1 MARMVDERDWQAIFD
16 RAFGDVEETVS
27 RRIWRSVYGEEYPE
41 EVDPYSY
48 VSRTELALLR
58 DELRIGAGDTLGD
71 LGCGRGGPGLWLA
84 AHTGANLVGVDIST
98 VALAEATAR
107 AEALGLADRATYQ
120 HGSFAETGL
129 ADAALDAI
137 VSVDALLFAPD
148 KRAAVAEFARIL
160 RPGGR
165 LAMTTWDY
173 HRQPAGRPP
182 QVDDHRPLLADHGF
196 VVHTYAETVDWR
208 HRLTA
213 ISDAL
218 VECAAE
224 LAAQTGADA
233 AVVRAGTEEMRRTI
247 DDMIRRVFIVAE
259 RL

>member
-1 MARMVDERDWQAIFD
+1 VVDERDWQSVFD
-16 RAFGDVEETVS
+16 EAFDNVAETVS

-58 DELRIGAGDTLGD
+58 DELRVGPGDTFGD

-98 VALAEATAR
+98 VALAAATER
-107 AEALGLADRATYQ
+107 AEALGLADRASYQ

-148 KRAAVAEFARIL
+148 KRAAIDECARVL
-160 RPGGR
+160 RAGGR

-182 QVDDHRPLLADHGF
+182 QVDDHRPLLAEQGF

-208 HRLTA
+208 HRVTA
-213 ISDAL
+213 IGDAL
-218 VECAAE
+218 VEHAAE
-224 LAAQTGADA
+224 IAAEIGEDA
-233 AVVRAGTEEMRRTI
+233 AVVRAGTEETRRTI
-247 DDMIRRVFIVAE
+247 DDMTRRVFIVAE

>member
-1 MARMVDERDWQAIFD
+1 MVEERDWQSVFD
-16 RAFGDVEETVS
+16 KAFGNVAETVS
-27 RRIWRSVYGEEYPE
+27 RRIWQSVYGEEYPA

-48 VSRTELALLR
+48 VSRTELGLLR
-58 DELRIGAGDTLGD
+58 DELRVGAGDTFGD

-84 AHTGANLVGVDIST
+84 AHTGSNLVGIDIST
-98 VALAEATAR
+98 VALAAATAR
-107 AEALGLADRATYQ
+107 AEALGLASRVDYR

-148 KRAAVAEFARIL
+148 KQAAVAEFARVL

-182 QVDDHRPLLADHGF
+182 QVDDHRPLLADKGF

-213 ISDAL
+213 IGDAL
-218 VECAAE
+218 VERAAE
-224 LAAQTGADA
+224 IAAETDADA
-233 AVVRAGTEEMRRTI
+233 AVVRARTEEMRRTI

-259 RL
+259 RV

>member
-1 MARMVDERDWQAIFD
+1 MVDERDWRSVFD
-16 RAFGDVEETVS
+16 AAFGNVPETVS
-27 RRIWRSVYGEEYPE
+27 RRIWRSVYGDEYPD

-48 VSRTELALLR
+48 LSRTELALFR
-58 DELRIGAGDTLGD
+58 DELRVGAGDTLGD

-98 VALAEATAR
+98 VALAAATER
-107 AEALGLADRATYQ
+107 AATLGLADRVGYRNGT
-120 HGSFAETGL
+120 FAQTGL

-148 KRAAVAEFARIL
+148 KRAAVAEFSRIL

-182 QVDDHRPLLADHGF
+182 QVDDHRPLLADNGF

-208 HRLTA
+208 HRVTA
-213 ISDAL
+213 VSDAL
-218 VECAAE
+218 VEHSAEIAAE
-224 LAAQTGADA
+224 TGEDV
-233 AVVRAGTEEMRRTI
+233 AVVRAGTEEMRRTV
-247 DDMIRRVFIVAE
+247 DDMIRRVFVVAE
-259 RL
+259 RV